1 MKFHVIYNSWKK
13 NERKNSRISFLYTN
27 RISYFFGTIDNS
39 EFRSFSNI
47 FLCVASL
54 RLESSNWKAAI
65 LPDRRRGRRL
75 NSGRNL
81 RYDFAVIAVRNR
93 TTELRSA
100 FVSDNYKSHLI
111 TFPRLCFAAI
121 FIGFVIAP
129 ALIRDRF
136 NHILTVPRSVRDYYV
151 HVRRSTV
158 MLEARYVFCC
168 TRRRIIRRDDLRIA
182 QKMSDDR
189 NDLQNLSLLHY
200 WCMIFTYCHLV

>member
-1 MKFHVIYNSWKK
+1 MWSTTVAWKK
-13 NERKNSRISFLYTN
+13 KILGFHFCIQIVSVIFSAQL
-27 RISYFFGTIDNS
+27 II
-39 EFRSFSNI
+39 RSFVVSPI
-47 FLCVASL
+47 FFCVSQVCA
-54 RLESSNWKAAI
+54 WKVAI
-65 LPDRRRGRRL
+65 LSDRRRSRRL

-151 HVRRSTV
+151 HVRGGTV

-182 QKMSDDR
+182 QKKSDDR

-200 WCMIFTYCHLV
+200 WCIIFKYCQLV